1 MVKKCNSIFSSSS
14 SKFAFRILFPNLQK
28 YLKIRQKLSHLSS
41 TTYSFGAKI
50 QIRLNKTVAK
60 LLWKIDNFFGQLQI
74 CLVIGK
80 IEWDIC
86 QAFAKNTR
94 FVMILYYTSSL
105 SFQASRRHFE
115 NDLVFLSTSWNNK
128 VSWFSE
134 TKLSD
139 WHHYVQKAWLRG
151 AQEGKCHVTLKRKIV
166 LQSVTPND
174 KVNTVF
180 ENYLIKVILYVAFDD
195 FGVKIQRL

>member
-1 MVKKCNSIFSSSS
+1 MVKKCNSIFFSS

-28 YLKIRQKLSHLSS
+28 YLKIRQKMSHLSS
-41 TTYSFGAKI
+41 TNFGAKI

-115 NDLVFLSTSWNNK
+115 NDLVFLLTS
-128 VSWFSE
+128 
-134 TKLSD
+134 
-139 WHHYVQKAWLRG
+139 
-151 AQEGKCHVTLKRKIV
+151 
-166 LQSVTPND
+166 
-174 KVNTVF
+174 
-180 ENYLIKVILYVAFDD
+180 
-195 FGVKIQRL
+195 

>member
-1 MVKKCNSIFSSSS
+1 MQFNVFFFFKVCVSDT
-14 SKFAFRILFPNLQK
+14 FPQFTKVFENQAK
-28 YLKIRQKLSHLSS
+28 MSHLSS
-41 TTYSFGAKI
+41 TMYSFGAKI

-94 FVMILYYTSSL
+94 FVMILYYTSL

-115 NDLVFLSTSWNNK
+115 NDLVFLLTSWNNK

-166 LQSVTPND
+166 LQRSVTPND

>member
-1 MVKKCNSIFSSSS
+1 M
-14 SKFAFRILFPNLQK
+14 
-28 YLKIRQKLSHLSS
+28 SHLSS
-41 TTYSFGAKI
+41 TMYSFGAKI

-94 FVMILYYTSSL
+94 FVMILDYTSSL

-115 NDLVFLSTSWNNK
+115 NDLVFLLTS
-128 VSWFSE
+128 
-134 TKLSD
+134 
-139 WHHYVQKAWLRG
+139 
-151 AQEGKCHVTLKRKIV
+151 
-166 LQSVTPND
+166 
-174 KVNTVF
+174 
-180 ENYLIKVILYVAFDD
+180 
-195 FGVKIQRL
+195 